1 MPENQGVEQGGQRV
15 ALLGGE
21 QQRHDNHHRRDFH
34 QPGDVVT
41 GVEAGIHQNQQQEQR
56 AAF

>member
-15 ALLGGE
+15 ALLSGE
-21 QQRHDNHHRRDFH
+21 QQGHDNHHRRDFH
-34 QPGDVVT
+34 QPGDTVP
-41 GVEAGIHQNQQQEQR
+41 GVETGINQNQQQEQC